1 MTYREEIEAMLRKMP
16 PDWNRQYRSGRA
28 KLGVALPDVPTPEQA
43 MMLIGITAGGN
54 ESGDRPTGKNKVPK
68 GVKDAAMK
76 GLRLSYANNYGAWD
90 FIGIARAIEL
100 ALMSGVSDRTAQ
112 RMRNYFVRHQKDKT
126 SRNFGNDASPS
137 RGYMAWLNWGGDPGQ
152 GWTMRKN
159 GFFGELFGRG
169 RDVSDDVIDFYKF
182 SFMQSHDDVAAAER
196 NIARNGGHFVG
207 PVVMDGE
214 NVRWSRE
221 SSARLLAAMSER
233 ADREYGHRHANPRR
247 YSVVQTTFDY
257 PELDVVKA
265 TYSSLKEA
273 KAAVTLGP
281 KHETR
286 PWKRHGNEYEWQGS
300 YNIWIK
306 PERSNPGTPHM
317 LYRFNPAYT
326 IVTDKNLFRIFSDG
340 QDTGKYATSEVK
352 ARAIIEKLTAAD
364 AKPPAGEKKPKKYKR
379 PLLSERVSPIRGY
392 TDADTGYRRPVRLG
406 ITEPS
411 PMDVKKKRGKFR
423 FLGGAPTRRPVWG
436 SPYRNERVTRDG
448 QHLVV
453 AIEPLGPRTG
463 AGPRYSAVFVG
474 GSEDAVYPQREP
486 SGFIYLVQEGPE
498 GSPVIMARDTTGGR
512 ITPESVLESEF
523 TEEIVN
529 IGVKVGE
536 KYGIP
541 TERIDPDIGEY
552 FK

>member
-68 GVKDAAMK
+68 SVKDAAMK

-100 ALMSGVSDRTAQ
+100 ALMSGVSDRTTQ

-152 GWTMRKN
+152 GWTMR
-159 GFFGELFGRG
+159 R
-169 RDVSDDVIDFYKF
+169 
-182 SFMQSHDDVAAAER
+182 
-196 NIARNGGHFVG
+196 
-207 PVVMDGE
+207 P
-214 NVRWSRE
+214 
-221 SSARLLAAMSER
+221 
-233 ADREYGHRHANPRR
+233 NPR

-273 KAAVTLGP
+273 KGAVTLGP

-352 ARAIIEKLTAAD
+352 ARAIIEKLAVAD

-392 TDADTGYRRPVRLG
+392 TDADTGYRRAVRVG
-406 ITEPS
+406 AVEPS
-411 PMDVKKKRGKFR
+411 DMDVKKKRGKFR

-498 GSPVIMARDTTGGR
+498 GSPVIMTRDTTGGR
-512 ITPESVLESEF
+512 ITPESVQESEF

-529 IGVKVGE
+529 IGVKVGD